1 MAQSHQEQQTQ
12 TACHLL
18 EVNQSHQEQQ
28 TKCHLPEVN
37 QSAEQQTECHLLD
50 MNQPADWCQGA
61 SEQSISQVVRES
73 STVHIRWD
81 TIIHCAVK

>member
-12 TACHLL
+12 TDCHLL
-18 EVNQSHQEQQ
+18 EVNQFNQEQQ
-28 TKCHLPEVN
+28 TECHLPEVN

-61 SEQSISQVVRES
+61 SEQSISQIVREI

>member
-12 TACHLL
+12 
-18 EVNQSHQEQQ
+18 
-28 TKCHLPEVN
+28 CHLPEVN

-61 SEQSISQVVRES
+61 SEQSISQVVREI